1 MPNTLDFKHKT
12 MSENA
17 APFTGGFL
25 MASWGSFSILHDL
38 PTLLQIN
45 VPGTLE
51 LYALKVLATLILG
64 AVGGVGG
71 MLAKDLYRY
80 FKNKLK
86 K

>member
-1 MPNTLDFKHKT
+1 MPNSLDYKHKM

-17 APFTGGFL
+17 APFTGGFI
-25 MASWGSFSILHDL
+25 MASWGSFSILRDL

-51 LYALKVLATLILG
+51 LYALKVLGTLLLG

-71 MLAKDLYRY
+71 MLAKDLYR
-80 FKNKLK
+80 FIKNKLK

>member
-1 MPNTLDFKHKT
+1 
-12 MSENA
+12 MSDNA
-17 APFTGGFL
+17 APFTGGFI
-25 MASWGSFSILHDL
+25 MASWGSFSILQEL
-38 PTLLQIN
+38 PTLLQIGA
-45 VPGTLE
+45 PGVLE
-51 LYALKVLATLILG
+51 LYALKVLGTLILG